1 MKKVLA
7 ILSAGILALMAV
19 SCFKEDEKAVFDPA
33 RITPP
38 SLGSYAMEE
47 EVITVNYVPAKIEVG
62 FNEKMATRHTLAL
75 VALDGTEVSRSLTT
89 SDDGSTLTLK
99 KVNLSKALVALG
111 KKEGETARIELAVR
125 ASIQDASKDNGIN
138 GFVDSQK
145 HVGIAS
151 FLVEIPE
158 QVGSPYEEYTEASA
172 WSLIGAMA
180 EYGIS
185 WDGDL
190 NMWSDG
196 NGNHVA
202 AHVILKAG
210 DEVKFRKDQ
219 SWDVNFGGTFANLG
233 EEFVVTQGGDNIKI
247 AADGV
252 YDLFLN
258 ESGTAIVAAGYDPYP
273 EFTQETNWTVIGALS
288 KLGINWD
295 GDVAMVSNGTVSAA
309 FGVALG
315 GDDEFKFRQDKAWTV
330 NLGGEFGGL
339 DTDFAVTQDGANI
352 KIGTEGVYDLFVD
365 PAASSAKVTAA
376 CGLKISTKIVPE
388 EPAEEKPKAWSIIG
402 TVGGSNWDN
411 DIDLTNVE
419 GDKWIARAVTVTAS
433 DEFKIRAD
441 HAWDLSYG
449 GPEENAQSAL
459 GDYKVFKPEIGTAFE
474 AKDKNIQIGVAGTY
488 DVTLNYSA
496 DGSTILIEEH
506 NAAYSIIGEINGD
519 SWTKDFIMTEK
530 DGIWTSPVV
539 NITGGFKIRYDFSW
553 ADENCYG
560 AESDDFVATPGT
572 PFTAVQPGKN
582 IKLAEAGDYK
592 VVFNPATKEVTVNTV
607 AFPEHLYMIG
617 DEFGGWDWG
626 SDGVVEL
633 TPVVYQPTWGADSD
647 KSEAQFWAVRY
658 ISAGKGFKFCSQKA
672 WSGDFWG
679 LTTNEGFTEA
689 GGNCTVDADG
699 FYLIHIDLKREI
711 VHVEPARV
719 YGIGNCFGGWD
730 SAMDDA
736 LFVADGKTLKATAKA
751 DGELRMYVESSISN
765 SGWWT
770 REFIILDGK
779 IDYRGDDE
787 GQGDQARVNVKN
799 GQEIVLDFNAGT
811 GEIKGEGQESP
822 LPTTMYL
829 IGAQFGNWSWDD
841 AGVGEFVPVW
851 GTQGK
856 FWITRWFDHT
866 KGFKFC
872 AQKAWSGDFTGA
884 GTAGYTVS
892 DGNCW
897 VAEDGFY
904 TIYIDA
910 ADNTV
915 EISPAEVYGI
925 GDAWGANAWDFNAT
939 DPVKF
944 VAEGQ
949 TMVATVTNNS
959 EAVRL
964 ATKVVPSVAT
974 DGITGNGWFD
984 WWKTEYVFFDGKIA
998 YRGLGGDQERV
1009 AVTAGQKLTLDFNN
1023 GTATLSGGSSQT
1035 DWKTSATDLSTAGT
1049 ANCYIVSAAG
1059 AYKFPA
1065 VKGNSNTSVGT
1076 VASALLLWETYNGS
1090 DVDVTQNSVIA
1101 EVDADASF
1109 VYIKTPDTLKP
1120 GNALVAAK
1128 DASGDILWSWHI
1140 WIPATAIT
1148 DIEEAAFYSSKL
1160 MDRNLGALSAV
1171 KDAAEKPDMST
1182 FGLYYQWGRKD
1193 PMFTKDWK
1201 RSASLDMAYSGNSD
1215 AGVSVTTE
1223 ESIKTPT
1230 TYYYNSTSGTYNW
1243 NSSEVTDLWDDG
1255 TAKTVYDPCPA
1266 GYRVP
1271 KYDNTYAMWKYNV
1284 ADGWTSDKENG
1295 WFKYGALT
1303 FPYAGYAS
1311 GSSLNYSGVRSVIW
1325 SATYKDV
1332 ERGWG
1337 IYIRSDKDPI
1347 YNYHSYYKPYLASVR
1362 CAVAE

>member
-1 MKKVLA
+1 MTIDMKKVLA
-7 ILSAGILALMAV
+7 ILSAGLMALMAV
-19 SCFKEDEKAVFDPA
+19 SCFPEDEVAVFDPSK
-33 RITPP
+33 ITPP
-38 SLGSYAMEE
+38 SLGSYAFGEE
-47 EVITVNYVPAKIEVG
+47 EITVNYLPAKIEVG
-62 FNEKMATRHTLAL
+62 FNEKMATRHTLAI
-75 VALDGTEVSRSLTT
+75 VALDGSEVSKSLTT

-99 KVNLSKALVALG
+99 KVNLSKALVSLG
-111 KKEGETARIELAVR
+111 KKEGETARVELAVR
-125 ASIQDASKDNGIN
+125 ATIQDASKDNGIN
-138 GFVDSQK
+138 GFVDSEK
-145 HVGIAS
+145 HMGIAS

-158 QVGSPYEEYTEASA
+158 QVGSPYEEYTESSV
-172 WSLIGAMA
+172 WSLIGSMA
-180 EYGIS
+180 AYSIS

-219 SWDVNFGGTFANLG
+219 SWDVNFGGDFANLG
-233 EEFVVTQGGDNIKI
+233 EEFAVAQDGANIKI
-247 AADGV
+247 AVDGV

-258 ESGTAIVAAGYDPYP
+258 ENGKTAIVAAGYDPYP
-273 EFTQETNWTVIGALS
+273 EFTQETNWTVIGSLS
-288 KLGINWD
+288 KYSISWD
-295 GDVAMVSNGTVSAA
+295 GDIDMVSNGTVSAA

-315 GDDEFKFRQDKAWTV
+315 GDDEFKFRQDKAWTI
-330 NLGGEFGGL
+330 NLGGDFGGL
-339 DTDFAVTQDGANI
+339 DTDFAVSQDGPNVKVGA
-352 KIGTEGVYDLFVD
+352 EGVYDLFVD

-376 CGLKISTKIVPE
+376 CGLKISTKIVAE

-411 DIDLTNVE
+411 DIDLANVE
-419 GDKWIARAVTVTAS
+419 GDKWIARTVTVTAS

-441 HAWDLSYG
+441 HSWDLSYG
-449 GPEENAQSAL
+449 GPEANSKSTIDPENPY
-459 GDYKVFKPEIGTAFE
+459 DVYKPVIGTAF
-474 AKDKNIQIGVAGTY
+474 AAGDKNIQIGVAGTY

-496 DGSTILIEEH
+496 EGSTILIEEH

-519 SWTKDFIMTEK
+519 SWSKDFIMTEK

-560 AESDDFVATPGT
+560 AETEDFVATPGT
-572 PFTAVQPGKN
+572 PFVAVQPGKN

-607 AFPEHLYMIG
+607 AFPEHIYMIG
-617 DEFGGWDWG
+617 EEFGGWDWN

-811 GEIKGEGQESP
+811 GEIKGEGQQSA
-822 LPTTMYL
+822 LPTTMYM
-829 IGAQFGNWSWDD
+829 IGAQFGGWSWDD
-841 AGVGEFVPVW
+841 AGVAELVPVW

-856 FWITRWFDHT
+856 FWLTRWFDHT
-866 KGFKFC
+866 QGFKFC

-884 GTAGYTVS
+884 GTVGYTVS
-892 DGNCW
+892 DGNCF

-904 TIYIDA
+904 TVYIDA

-925 GDAWGANAWDFNAT
+925 GDAWGADAWDYNGANV
-939 DPVKF
+939 VKF

-949 TMVATVTNNS
+949 TLVATVTNNS

-964 ATKVVPSVAT
+964 ATKIVPSVAT

-1009 AVTAGQKLTLDFNN
+1009 AVTAGQKLTLDFNA
-1023 GTATLSGGSSQT
+1023 GTATLSGGAPAAPSITIDGDMS
-1035 DWKTSATDLSTAGT
+1035 DW
-1049 ANCYIVSAAG
+1049 AA
-1059 AYKFPA
+1059 
-1065 VKGNSNTSVGT
+1065 VEGT
-1076 VASALLLWETYNGS
+1076 V
-1090 DVDVTQNSVIA
+1090 Q
-1101 EVDADASF
+1101 EVDASSAAYITELKGFADADNIYVYVKRAKQGRWNELWGGDSGKTGYYYYDF
-1109 VYIKTPDTLKP
+1109 DLDNNPETGDQAENSHGNYEAYCYVYIFGGTADAPVFRETPPGSFKGMTGSNLKFNGVVTDTD
-1120 GNALVAAK
+1120 V
-1128 DASGDILWSWHI
+1128 
-1140 WIPATAIT
+1140 
-1148 DIEEAAFYSSKL
+1148 EVEAAFPRADLPAITGDTISVSVWG
-1160 MDRNLGALSAV
+1160 N
-1171 KDAAEKPDMST
+1171 KDGNP
-1182 FGLYYQWGRKD
+1182 
-1193 PMFTKDWK
+1193 FTK
-1201 RSASLDMAYSGNSD
+1201 
-1215 AGVSVTTE
+1215 VT
-1223 ESIKTPT
+1223 
-1230 TYYYNSTSGTYNW
+1230 
-1243 NSSEVTDLWDDG
+1243 
-1255 TAKTVYDPCPA
+1255 
-1266 GYRVP
+1266 
-1271 KYDNTYAMWKYNV
+1271 
-1284 ADGWTSDKENG
+1284 
-1295 WFKYGALT
+1295 FK
-1303 FPYAGYAS
+1303 
-1311 GSSLNYSGVRSVIW
+1311 VQ
-1325 SATYKDV
+1325 
-1332 ERGWG
+1332 
-1337 IYIRSDKDPI
+1337 
-1347 YNYHSYYKPYLASVR
+1347 
-1362 CAVAE
+1362 